1 VGYYENHS
9 QKAINLTRTIKGPLK
24 EIHFVTGKGGV
35 GKSTYA
41 ALLAAQFAKQNRK
54 TLLVEIGER
63 SFYSSLFQK
72 PIEYK
77 PTQIEKNLEVAHWSA
92 TECLK
97 SYVLSL
103 VKVQA
108 LYKLFFENPVT
119 KSLIQV
125 APALSEL
132 AIVGQ
137 ITSSPRQHGPHGDHE
152 ILVVDAYATGHFLNL
167 VMSPQAMALTIPLG
181 PMHDQS
187 QKMDQVLRDSDMC
200 HCHIVTIAEELVLT
214 ESLELLST
222 IKKEFDWK
230 PNFILNR
237 FLETTLKSQDLKNQ
251 DQFLLQALQNKL
263 LQQELA
269 IKLLSGKVD
278 DIKTLPLA
286 KKIQT
291 FEDVES
297 LL

>member
-1 VGYYENHS
+1 MGYYENHS
-9 QKAINLTRTIKGPLK
+9 QKANKLTRQIKGPLK

-41 ALLAAQFAKQNRK
+41 VMLASQFAKKNKK

-63 SFYSSLFQK
+63 SFYSSLFGK
-72 PIEYK
+72 PIQYK
-77 PTQIEKNLEVAHWSA
+77 PTSIVDNLEVAHWSA

-103 VKVQA
+103 VKVRA
-108 LYKLFFENPVT
+108 IYNLFFENPVS

-125 APALSEL
+125 APGLSEL
-132 AIVGQ
+132 AIIGQ

-167 VMSPQAMALTIPLG
+167 VQSPRAMSETVPIG
-181 PMHDQS
+181 PMHDQTK
-187 QKMDQVLRDSDMC
+187 KMDEVLRDFDMC
-200 HCHIVTIAEELVLT
+200 QCHIVTIAEDLVLT
-214 ESLELLST
+214 ESLELLEGLE
-222 IKKEFDWK
+222 KEFKWEPD
-230 PNFILNR
+230 FILNR
-237 FLETTLKSQDLKNQ
+237 YLETTLDSKDLDYQ
-251 DQFLLQALQNKL
+251 SQFLLQALQNKL

-269 IKLLSGKVD
+269 IKTLSSKAKN
-278 DIKTLPLA
+278 IKTLPLI
-286 KKIQT
+286 KKLHT
-291 FEDVES
+291 FEDMEA